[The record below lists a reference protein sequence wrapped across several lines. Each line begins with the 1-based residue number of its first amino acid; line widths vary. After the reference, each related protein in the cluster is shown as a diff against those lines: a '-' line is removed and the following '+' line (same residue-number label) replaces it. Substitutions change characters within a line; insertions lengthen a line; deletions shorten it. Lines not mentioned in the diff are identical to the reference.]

1 MDKTEQIAV
10 MDFINIV
17 RTCIEARRDLL
28 QTSSVYCTDM
38 LKVAQNVS
46 QREELGWVLE
56 LLALLEHN
64 IQELEPDTVVEAVRA
79 EYVTDSPI
87 GQS

>member
-17 RTCIEARRDLL
+17 RTCIGARRNLL

-46 QREELGWVLE
+46 QREALDWVLE
-56 LLALLEHN
+56 LLALLEKN
-64 IQELEPDTVVEAVRA
+64 IQELEPDPVVEAVRA